1 MIRRLFTD
9 IAGVYD
15 RMNHLL
21 SLGMDRRWRRIAAAE
36 AKGSPARVLDIAC
49 GTGDFAFELARR
61 FTDAEVLGVDF
72 APAMLD
78 LARRKNSSS
87 RVTFAEGDALNL
99 SDVRDGTF
107 HLCTC
112 AFGFRNFAD
121 RSKAL
126 QEVRRVLASGGELM
140 VLEFFRPR
148 NAVLGFAV
156 SSWIW
161 LAASLFAHCRAS
173 AYRHLRDSIGNMV
186 AVEEFVLMAEE
197 SGFRL
202 YSDRWFFPCCR
213 CLHFVSG
220 AESVKTAK
228 ARSAA

>member
-1 MIRRLFTD
+1 MIRSLFTE

-61 FTDAEVLGVDF
+61 FTDAGVHGVDF

-78 LARRKNSSS
+78 LARRKNSSP

-107 HLCTC
+107 QLCTC

-121 RSKAL
+121 RRKAL
-126 QEVRRVLASGGELM
+126 QEVRRVLAPGGELI

-148 NAVLGFAV
+148 NAALGFAV
-156 SSWIW
+156 SSWIR
-161 LAASLFAHCRAS
+161 LASSIFAHCRAS
-173 AYRHLRDSIGNMV
+173 AYRHLRESIGNMV
-186 AVEEFVLMAEE
+186 AVGEFVSMAEG

-202 YSDRWFFPCCR
+202 CSDRWFFPCCR

-220 AESVKTAK
+220 AESGKAAK
-228 ARSAA
+228 ARLAA

>member
-1 MIRRLFTD
+1 MIRSLFTE

-36 AKGSPARVLDIAC
+36 AKESPARVLDIAC

-61 FTDAEVLGVDF
+61 FPDAEVVGVDF

-78 LARRKNSSS
+78 LARRKNTLP
-87 RVTFAEGDALNL
+87 RVAFAEGDALNL
-99 SDVRDGTF
+99 ADVRDGSF
-107 HLCTC
+107 QLCAC

-121 RSKAL
+121 RRKAL
-126 QEVRRVLASGGELM
+126 REVGRVLAPGGELI

-148 NAVLGFAV
+148 NAALGFAV
-156 SSWIW
+156 SSWIR
-161 LAASLFAHCRAS
+161 LASSLFAHRRAS
-173 AYRHLRDSIGNMV
+173 AYRHLRESIGNMV
-186 AVEEFVLMAEE
+186 AAGEFVSMAGEA
-197 SGFRL
+197 GFRL
-202 YSDRWFFPCCR
+202 CSDRWFFPCCR

-220 AESVKTAK
+220 AEAGDAAK
-228 ARSAA
+228 ARLS

>member
-1 MIRRLFTD
+1 MIRSLFTE

-36 AKGSPARVLDIAC
+36 VKGSPARVLDIAC

-61 FTDAEVLGVDF
+61 FTDAEVVGVDF

-78 LARRKNSSS
+78 LARRKNTSP

-99 SDVRDGTF
+99 ADLRDGEF
-107 HLCTC
+107 QLCTC
-112 AFGFRNFAD
+112 AFGFRNFSD
-121 RSKAL
+121 RPKAL
-126 QEVRRVLASGGELM
+126 REVGRVLAPGGELV

-148 NAVLGFAV
+148 NAALGFAV
-156 SSWIW
+156 SSWIR
-161 LAASLFAHCRAS
+161 LASSLFAHRKAS
-173 AYRHLRDSIGNMV
+173 AYRHLRDSVRNMV
-186 AVEEFVLMAEE
+186 AVGEFVSMAGEA
-197 SGFRL
+197 GFRL
-202 YSDRWFFPCCR
+202 CSNRWFFPCCR

-220 AESVKTAK
+220 AAAGNVAK
-228 ARSAA
+228 ARLSQ

>member
-1 MIRRLFTD
+1 MIRSLFTE

-36 AKGSPARVLDIAC
+36 AKGIPARVLDIAC
-49 GTGDFAFELARR
+49 GTGDFAFDLARR

-78 LARRKNSSS
+78 LARRKNPSP
-87 RVTFAEGDALNL
+87 RVTFAEGDAMNL

-107 HLCTC
+107 QLCTC

-121 RSKAL
+121 RRKAL
-126 QEVRRVLASGGELM
+126 QEASRVLAPGGELI

-148 NAVLGFAV
+148 NAALGFAV
-156 SSWIW
+156 SLWIR

-173 AYRHLRDSIGNMV
+173 AYRHLRESIENMV
-186 AVEEFVLMAEE
+186 SVGEFVSMAEE
-197 SGFRL
+197 AGFRL
-202 YSDRWFFPCCR
+202 CSDRWFFPCCR
-213 CLHFVSG
+213 CLRFVAGAGSG
-220 AESVKTAK
+220 KTSK
-228 ARSAA
+228 ARLAA